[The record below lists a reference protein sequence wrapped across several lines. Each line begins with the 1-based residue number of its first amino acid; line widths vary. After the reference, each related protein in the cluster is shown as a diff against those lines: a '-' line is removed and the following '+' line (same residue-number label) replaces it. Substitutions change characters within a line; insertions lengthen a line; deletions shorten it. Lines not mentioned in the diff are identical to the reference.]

1 MRDIDRKILALALPS
16 IAANITTPLL
26 GLVDTAITGH
36 LRDAVYIGAIAVG
49 ASMFNMLYWLFGFL
63 RMGTSGMTARS
74 YGAGAEAESS
84 LTLMRGVTVA
94 FAVALAMIVLQRPIC
109 DLLLWI
115 METDAATSLYAARYF
130 DVVIYGAPAMLGT
143 YVFTGWLLGNQDSRA
158 TLYVSLIVNVVN
170 IVTSLTLVYAAGMG
184 ADGVAV
190 GTLTAQWSGF
200 VAGAVMIA
208 RRHHPRLQPWRTVL
222 DRNGI
227 RSFFGVN
234 TDIFLRT
241 VCLVV
246 TTMWFTRAGAAQGAT
261 VLAAN
266 AVLMQ
271 FFVFFSYFV
280 DGFAYAGEAVVGR
293 YTGAGDR
300 QMLRCAVRRLLIW
313 GGAVALVFTV
323 CYAAGGSLFLGL
335 LTSHADVVD
344 TALEYRWWVVSVP
357 LAGFMAFTW
366 DGVFIGA
373 AMQRKMLLS
382 MLVATVLFFVLYYA
396 LVGTW
401 HNHALWL
408 AFTAY
413 LLARGLMQTWFY
425 RRRVKAL

>member
-74 YGAGAEAESS
+74 YGAGADAESS
-84 LTLMRGVTVA
+84 LTLMRGLTVA
-94 FAVALAMIVLQRPIC
+94 LAVALAMIVLQRPIC
-109 DLLLWI
+109 ALLLWI
-115 METDAATSLYAARYF
+115 METDAATSMYAARYF

-208 RRHHPRLQPWRTVL
+208 RRHHPRLQSWRMVL

-241 VCLVV
+241 VCLVA
-246 TTMWFTRAGAAQGAT
+246 TTMWFTRAGAEQGAT

-344 TALEYRWWVVSVP
+344 TAIEYRWWVVSIP

-396 LVGTW
+396 LAGTW

-425 RRRVKAL
+425 RRRFRAL

>member
-49 ASMFNMLYWLFGFL
+49 ASMFNMLYWLFGYL

-74 YGAGAEAESS
+74 YGAGADAESS

-109 DLLLWI
+109 SLLLWI

-170 IVTSLTLVYAAGMG
+170 IATSLTLVYGADMG

-208 RRHHPRLQPWRTVL
+208 RRHHPRLQPWRMVL

-241 VCLVV
+241 VCLVA

-261 VLAAN
+261 ILAAN

-323 CYAAGGSLFLGL
+323 CYAAGGSLILGL

-408 AFTAY
+408 AFTVY

-425 RRRVKAL
+425 RRRIKAL